1 MLFFFLLLFFLDFGF
16 NLVFSFLL
24 SDFMLSW
31 FWFNWLFVLNRL
43 VLDFML
49 NFVLHFWYWFVFSF
63 WLISLYL
70 SSNFMLDSFMGNWLA
85 LLLVLCWFQFSSF
98 VLNWLMLSS
107 NLMLDCLVLGRLAF
121 LFMLWSFMFKGFML
135 NSPCWNN
142 LLFLMRFF
150 LLGFLLFIR
159 MLRMLSSL
167 LFNFLYLSFCWL
179 SSFFWVLLEFSWDK
193 SNCWPFLG
201 MLFLLSAHLDKK
213 SASEY
218 FFIRPIFN
226 EIDGIDAGFKDNFEG
241 SGIVFLDFDELEIG
255 EGFFNILLNSIE
267 IAFDQIK
274 RDMLNVIC

>member
-1 MLFFFLLLFFLDFGF
+1 
-16 NLVFSFLL
+16 
-24 SDFMLSW
+24 
-31 FWFNWLFVLNRL
+31 
-43 VLDFML
+43 ML

-63 WLISLYL
+63 WLIRLYL

-150 LLGFLLFIR
+150 LLGFLLLIR

-167 LFNFLYLSFCWL
+167 LFNFLYLGFCWL

-193 SNCWPFLG
+193 SNC
-201 MLFLLSAHLDKK
+201 
-213 SASEY
+213 
-218 FFIRPIFN
+218 
-226 EIDGIDAGFKDNFEG
+226 
-241 SGIVFLDFDELEIG
+241 
-255 EGFFNILLNSIE
+255 
-267 IAFDQIK
+267 
-274 RDMLNVIC
+274 

>member
-1 MLFFFLLLFFLDFGF
+1 
-16 NLVFSFLL
+16 
-24 SDFMLSW
+24 
-31 FWFNWLFVLNRL
+31 
-43 VLDFML
+43 ML
-49 NFVLHFWYWFVFSF
+49 NFVLNFWNWFVLSF
-63 WLISLYL
+63 GLISLYL
-70 SSNFMLDSFMGNWLA
+70 SSNFMFDGFMGNWLA
-85 LLLVLCWFQFSSF
+85 LLLVLDWLQFSSL

-107 NLMLDCLVLGRLAF
+107 NLMLDCVVLGRLVF

-135 NSPCWNN
+135 KSPCWNN

-150 LLGFLLFIR
+150 LLGLLLLIR

-179 SSFFWVLLEFSWDK
+179 SSFFWVLLELSWDK
-193 SNCWPFLG
+193 SNCRPFFS
-201 MLFLLSAHLDKK
+201 MLFLLPAHLDKK

-226 EIDGIDAGFKDNFEG
+226 EIDGIDAGFKDYFER

-267 IAFDQIK
+267 VAFDQIK
-274 RDMLNVIC
+274 RDMLDVIC